1 MPSSAQGRCRK
12 IASFPS
18 PSTGG
23 SWWRRSPR
31 LCSPPRPPP
40 PRHALSPPRC
50 PTAVF
55 TPAARTAHPLPA
67 PRPLPRLAPSRPRAF
82 RLPHLS
88 RRATTE
94 ASPGRRACHRD
105 AATASPPGT
114 PQPPP
119 RPWWPPRPLVPTVA
133 TVPGPR
139 GMAAQ
144 PRYHATTRP
153 RNRATTRLRGHD
165 APPCPGPRDN
175 PGTRPWPL
183 LRSHRAPPGTT
194 PHRAPPLTTHRG
206 APHPAAR
213 RAPPCSTRTHRLTA
227 YTPHALRTT
236 PPMIASRPSPRRRP
250 PSAAARCSPSC
261 QRRVA
266 RTPPARGCAAD
277 APPS

>member
-31 LCSPPRPPP
+31 LCSPPRLPP

-153 RNRATTRLRGHD
+153 RNRATTRLRDHAITRRL
-165 APPCPGPRDN
+165 AP
-175 PGTRPWPL
+175 
-183 LRSHRAPPGTT
+183 APGTT
-194 PHRAPPLTTHRG
+194 LAPGLGLYCARTAR
-206 APHPAAR
+206 R
-213 RAPPCSTRTHRLTA
+213 RAPPRTARHRSQHTAARRTPPLDARRRARHAHTASPRTHRTRCA
-227 YTPHALRTT
+227 PHR
-236 PPMIASRPSPRRRP
+236 
-250 PSAAARCSPSC
+250 
-261 QRRVA
+261 Q
-266 RTPPARGCAAD
+266 
-277 APPS
+277 